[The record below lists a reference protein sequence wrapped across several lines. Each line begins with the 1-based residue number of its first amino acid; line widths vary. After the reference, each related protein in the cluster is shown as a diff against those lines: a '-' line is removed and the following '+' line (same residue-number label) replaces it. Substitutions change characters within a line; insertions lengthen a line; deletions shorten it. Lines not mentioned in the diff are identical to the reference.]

1 MIISHKKRLVI
12 IPARAGSKRIP
23 KKNIKNFCGIPIIYY
38 PIEAIKKSK
47 LFCEIHVS
55 TDSSEIVKAVNLKG
69 IRVDFLRPKN
79 LSDDHTPLMPVLK
92 YVIEEYKKRKQYFD
106 EVWVVLPCSPFLKAS
121 DLVNASKLFDNSE
134 SKNFLM
140 TVTEYSVP
148 IEWALKINKN
158 GYLDSINKGAF
169 AIRSQDLEKKY
180 YDTGLF
186 YAYRSEFILN
196 SNESGSDKNILPYFL
211 KKGETID
218 IDDMED
224 WIYAEKLY
232 KIKDL

>member
-1 MIISHKKRLVI
+1 MIISEKRRLVI

-23 KKNIKNFCGIPIIYY
+23 NKNIKNFCGNPIIYY
-38 PIEAIKKSK
+38 PIEAIIKSN

-55 TDSSEIVKAVNLKG
+55 TDRREIVNAVNLKG
-69 IRVDFLRPKN
+69 IKVDFLRPKN
-79 LSDDHTPLMPVLK
+79 LSDDHTPLMPVIK
-92 YVIEEYKKRKQYFD
+92 YVLEEYIKREQYFD
-106 EVWVVLPCSPFLKAS
+106 EIWIVLPCSPFLKAR
-121 DLVNASKLFDNSE
+121 DLVNASQIFNNSLNN
-134 SKNFLM
+134 NFLM

-148 IEWALKINKN
+148 IEWAFKINKD

-186 YAYRSEFILN
+186 YAYRSEFILK
-196 SNESGSDKNILPYFL
+196 SNESGSDENILPYFL

-224 WIYAEKLY
+224 WTHAEKLY
-232 KIKDL
+232 KTKHL